1 LRLKGGIEPAA
12 VKVPAQRQIK
22 PSPALSIIDKA
33 PQTLKGRVVSGGVD
47 HALIDALRAA
57 AK

>member
-1 LRLKGGIEPAA
+1 MISMASNHRRAKFG
-12 VKVPAQRQIK
+12 
-22 PSPALSIIDKA
+22 
-33 PQTLKGRVVSGGVD
+33 LKGRVVSGGVD